1 MDKNSI
7 KIPQWNFVRNMEFES
22 SYIWR
27 GQWGLY
33 KGKVVKADI
42 SCPKDNFFG
51 QVPFPSANLLWVL
64 KVLTFQKAEWKDLI
78 WRQ

>member
-1 MDKNSI
+1 MGI
-7 KIPQWNFVRNMEFES
+7 I
-22 SYIWR
+22 
-27 GQWGLY
+27 Y

-64 KVLTFQKAEWKDLI
+64 NVLTFQKAEWKDLI
-78 WRQ
+78 